1 MIFYLKHFVVNLPY
15 QTSYN
20 MEHQDNI
27 NYPRFYKGE
36 SNPETALRV
45 VKKAGVRRG
54 IHQIGQ
60 DFIQSLRWSQ
70 LKRQFSWENFN
81 QISRRYATRAGLV
94 LGFGYFLSG
103 AKVDYSHKGKLQTA
117 NILQIGA
124 VSDTNRAVFVS
135 SSGFE
140 RVDVLQILEQVPV
153 QTQQQYIKRFAKVA
167 RAEMLKY
174 KVPAS
179 VILGLAIWNSRY
191 GTREIATQL
200 NNHFGVNCPPL
211 HTPENVPAEYLCFQD
226 YENAWASFR
235 AQSLLLLEPPF
246 ADMVELAKND
256 YQLWATGLE
265 RLGYQTN
272 QYTAEALIQII
283 QKHGL
288 ERLDNY

>member
-1 MIFYLKHFVVNLPY
+1 
-15 QTSYN
+15 

-54 IHQIGQ
+54 FQQIGQ

-81 QISRRYATRAGLV
+81 QISRRYATRVGLV
-94 LGFGYFLSG
+94 IGFGCFLNNININPP
-103 AKVDYSHKGKLQTA
+103 HKGKLQTA

-124 VSDTNRAVFVS
+124 VSADNQAVFVS
-135 SSGFE
+135 SPGFE
-140 RVDVLQILEQVPV
+140 QVDVLQILEQVPV
-153 QTQQQYIKRFAKVA
+153 QTQQQYLKRFAKVA
-167 RAEMLKY
+167 RAEMQKY

-200 NNHFGVNCPPL
+200 NNHFGVNCPQLETAP
-211 HTPENVPAEYLCFQD
+211 PENLCFQD

-235 AQSLLLLEPPF
+235 AQSLLLREAPF
-246 ADMVELAKND
+246 SDMVELAKND
-256 YQLWATGLE
+256 YQLWAAGLE
-265 RLGYQTN
+265 RLGYQSN
-272 QYTAEALIQII
+272 HYTAEALIQII